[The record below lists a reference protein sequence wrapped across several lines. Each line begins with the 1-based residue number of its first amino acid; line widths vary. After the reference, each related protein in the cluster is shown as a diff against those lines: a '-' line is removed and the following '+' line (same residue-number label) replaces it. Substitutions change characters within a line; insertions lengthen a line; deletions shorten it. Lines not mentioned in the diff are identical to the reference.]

1 MKGINKKI
9 TIILALSVFLLAG
22 LVTIAQ
28 AGEKE
33 EFTARVVAW
42 ATPGPTRTFTL
53 TMVVEKWTTDE
64 ERQKL
69 VQVLQEG
76 GSDALLKEMRKMEVG
91 YLHAPQTLRW
101 RLNIA
106 SSFQTDEGRV
116 IRLVT
121 ERPVSFG
128 EATAPSRSR
137 DYEFGV
143 IQFTL
148 DEEGKG
154 EGALIPTAKVYF
166 DKEGKLNIEA
176 LGTGPQKLTSVK
188 SKKKK

>member
-1 MKGINKKI
+1 MKGMNKKI
-9 TIILALSVFLLAG
+9 ITLLALSAFLLAG
-22 LVTIAQ
+22 LVTASQ
-28 AGEKE
+28 DGEKE
-33 EFTARVVAW
+33 EFTGRVIAM
-42 ATPGPTRTFTL
+42 ATPGASRTTTL

-64 ERQKL
+64 QRQKL
-69 VQVLQEG
+69 VQALQEG

-91 YLHAPQTLRW
+91 YIRGPQTLRW

-106 SSFQTDEGRV
+106 SSFQTDQGRV

-121 ERPVSFG
+121 ERPVSFT
-128 EATAPSRSR
+128 EAKAPTRSR

-176 LGTGPQKLTSVK
+176 LGTGPQKLTGVK

>member
-1 MKGINKKI
+1 MKGMNKKLI
-9 TIILALSVFLLAG
+9 TLLALSVFLLAG
-22 LVTIAQ
+22 LATIAQ

-33 EFTARVVAW
+33 EFTGRVIGW
-42 ATPGPTRTFTL
+42 ATPGSTKTTTF
-53 TMVVEKWTTDE
+53 TMVVDKWTTDE

-91 YLHAPQTLRW
+91 YVRGPQTLRW

-116 IRLVT
+116 VRLVT

-128 EATAPSRSR
+128 EATAATRTR

-154 EGALIPTAKVYF
+154 EGALIPTAKIYF

-188 SKKKK
+188 AKKKK